1 MKYFFTILL
10 LFVCFVAKTQLI
22 DDFSDMDFS
31 SNPTWS
37 GTTSDFIVNA
47 SGEVQLNA
55 LTGGT
60 AYLSTPHNLS
70 DLGNKEW
77 DYWTKIS
84 TSPSGGNFARIYLT
98 ADNADLSTNPDGFYL
113 QLGEALSTDAVRL
126 MKQDGGITT
135 QICASSDGTIANS
148 FTIGIRVVRDNSGNW
163 DLYVDFAGGTN
174 YSLVSSGLDATNL
187 VGTHTGY
194 TCTFTAGNAT
204 KYYFD
209 NVYVGDEIL
218 DTTPPSV
225 VSVTAINGDL
235 IDVLFSEAVDPVTAE
250 DVNNYDIQ
258 PFQSATSATLDGSNP
273 ALVHIVPASTLI
285 NGNTY
290 NMITQNIEDLVG
302 NASVEEQN
310 QFGFYIAEVPA
321 KGDVIINEFMCDQ
334 SPVVG
339 LPEVEFV
346 EIYNRSTKV
355 FNLQNWQLGDSSS
368 FGTIGSNVWLLPGEY
383 KILCATGSIV
393 DYPNGVGVTSF
404 PSLNNSGDEII
415 LQSDLGVI
423 LDQIEYTS
431 AWYQDANKDDGGYT
445 IERINSN
452 LPCSSSQNWSA
463 SNNPN
468 GGTPGMINSIDNPQP
483 DTQNPSIVE
492 TVAITASGIQ
502 IQFSEGMDSTSL
514 VNATLN
520 TSPSLTEQNRVVLGE
535 FPEMMTVNFI
545 ESFQT
550 SQTYSYTL
558 SQVGDCSMNLAT
570 LSGSFALA
578 DNPVVGDVIINEI
591 MFNPLTGGSD
601 WIELYNT
608 SDKLLNLKNWSFA
621 NYDDD
626 TISNQKVIT
635 TNYLLQP
642 YDYVVVGKDSTHVLQ
657 NYSAAI
663 PGKFLYLILPSYN
676 NDSSTIYLS
685 APIPLSDGLMD
696 KVSYSDEWHFRL
708 LDDDKGKSLERLN
721 PEGNSQDPGN
731 WHTAAE
737 AIGFATPGQENSQYY
752 PAISSGQVSFTSE
765 TISPDNDG
773 FEDVL
778 QINYEVD
785 EIGLLATITI
795 YDDRGRK
802 IKTLTS
808 SELLGQ
814 RGTLVWDG
822 VDDNGA
828 KASIGTYVLVFEA
841 FKVDGGAAFFA
852 KKPFVVAGKL

>member
-126 MKQDGGITT
+126 MKQDGGTTT
-135 QICASSDGTIANS
+135 QICASADGTIANS

-626 TISNQKVIT
+626 TISNQKVIA

-642 YDYVVVGKDSTHVLQ
+642 HDYVVVGKDSTHVLQ

-721 PEGNSQDPGN
+721 PEGRSQDPGN

>member
-1 MKYFFTILL
+1 MKYFFTVFV

-70 DLGNKEW
+70 DLDNKEW

-84 TSPSGGNFARIYLT
+84 TAPSGGNFARIYLT
-98 ADNADLSTNPDGFYL
+98 ADNADLTSNPDGFYL

-126 MKQDGGITT
+126 MKQDGGTT
-135 QICASSDGTIANS
+135 TEICASANGTIASS
-148 FTIGIRVVRDNSGNW
+148 FTNGIRVVRDNSGNW

-174 YSLVSSGLDATNL
+174 YSLVASGVDATNL
-187 VGTHTGY
+187 IGTHTGY

-235 IDVLFSEAVDPVTAE
+235 IDVLFTEAVDPVTAE
-250 DVNNYDIQ
+250 DVNNYNIQ
-258 PFQSATSATLDGSNP
+258 PFQSATSATVDGSNP
-273 ALVHIVPASTLI
+273 ALVHIVPFSTLI

-346 EIYNRSTKV
+346 EIYNRSSKV

-368 FGTIGSNVWLLPGEY
+368 FGTIGSSVWLLPGEY
-383 KILCATGSIV
+383 KILCATGSLV

-415 LQSDLGVI
+415 VQSDLGLV

-431 AWYQDANKDDGGYT
+431 AWYNDANKDDGGYT

-452 LPCSSSQNWSA
+452 LPCSSIQNWSA
-463 SNNPN
+463 SNDPS
-468 GGTPGMINSIDNPQP
+468 GGTPGLINSIDDPQP

-492 TVAITASGIQ
+492 TIAITASGIQ

-514 VNATLN
+514 VNAMLT
-520 TSPSLTEQNRVVLGE
+520 TSPALTEQNRVVLGE
-535 FPEMMTVNFI
+535 FPEMMSVNFI
-545 ESFQT
+545 ETFQT

-626 TISNQKVIT
+626 TVANIKTIT
-635 TNYLLQP
+635 NNYLLYP
-642 YDYVVVGKDSTHVLQ
+642 NDYVVVGKDSTHVLQ
-657 NYSAAI
+657 NYPAAI

-721 PEGNSQDPGN
+721 PEGNSQEPGN

-737 AIGFATPGQENSQYY
+737 AIGFATPGDENSQYY

-795 YDDRGRK
+795 FDDRGRK

-828 KASIGTYVLVFEA
+828 KASIGTYVLLFEA